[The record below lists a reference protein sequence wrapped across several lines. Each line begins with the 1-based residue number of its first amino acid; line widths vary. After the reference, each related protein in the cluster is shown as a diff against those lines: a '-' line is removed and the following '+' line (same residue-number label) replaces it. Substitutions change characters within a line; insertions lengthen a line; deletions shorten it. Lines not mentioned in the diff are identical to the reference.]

1 MKDVYAAGDP
11 VEAELVRGMLESAGI
26 AAVVENDVPTT
37 WEGAVASRLRSWVRV
52 LDSDFERAQALVADW
67 LSTRPVSAPWVC
79 ATCGEKIDGQFTA
92 CWECGTERPSS
103 PPFAP
108 QPPPDS

>member
-1 MKDVYAAGDP
+1 VKDLYAAGDP

-37 WEGAVASRLRSWVRV
+37 WEGEVASRLRRWVRV

-67 LSTRPVSAPWVC
+67 LTAKPGAAPWEC
-79 ATCGEKIDGQFTA
+79 PKCGERIEAQFTA
-92 CWECGTERPSS
+92 CWECGTER
-103 PPFAP
+103 AA
-108 QPPPDS
+108 